1 MKHGLSA
8 RKRRIMALQ
17 MFFGLLLAIVV
28 LGPVLW
34 MFLTSVMRPVDLTA
48 KPLRLIPQTITFER
62 FRQIFASASASD
74 PAYVFRIALK
84 NSFLIA
90 VSVTILS
97 LVVGTLAAYAFA
109 HVRFRGKN
117 ALMLLIL
124 FTYMLPPAAMIIPLY
139 RIYNQLGWL
148 DKRWPLVIL
157 YLSFIVPFI
166 IWVMQDFFGS
176 ISRSFEEAAQVDGAT
191 RLQTLL
197 YIFLPISFEEAAQ
210 VDGATRLQTL
220 LYIFLPIAR
229 PGAIATGILAFLMS
243 WDEFFYS
250 LIFTSSL
257 ASKTMPVAIAEFN
270 GKFTIDYGMI
280 SVAGILGS
288 LIPVLITVIFQK
300 YIVLGMT
307 AGGVKE

>member
-1 MKHGLSA
+1 MKRSTV
-8 RKRRIMALQ
+8 RRSLRRSRGQTALFMA
-17 MFFGLLLAIVV
+17 FGLLVAIGVLA
-28 LGPVLW
+28 PVLW
-34 MFLTSVMRPVDLTA
+34 MFMTSIMRSVDLTA
-48 KPLRLIPQTITFER
+48 KPLKLIPESVTFER
-62 FRQIFASASASD
+62 FQQIFSSDNGSD
-74 PAYVFRIALK
+74 PAYVFRVALM
-84 NSFLIA
+84 NSFIIA
-90 VSVTILS
+90 AAVTLLS
-97 LVVGTLAAYAFA
+97 LIVGSLSAYSFA

-117 ALMLLIL
+117 GLMLTIL
-124 FTYMLPPAAMIIPLY
+124 FTYMLPPAALIIPLY
-139 RIYNQLGWL
+139 RIYNQLGFL
-148 DKRWPLVIL
+148 DRKAPLVIL

-176 ISRSFEEAAQVDGAT
+176 ISKSFEEAAQVDGAT
-191 RLQTLL
+191 RLQTLV
-197 YIFLPISFEEAAQ
+197 YIFM
-210 VDGATRLQTL
+210 
-220 LYIFLPIAR
+220 PIAR

-288 LIPVLITVIFQK
+288 LIPVTVTVIFQK
-300 YIVLGMT
+300 YIVMGMT

>member
-1 MKHGLSA
+1 MRNGLSA
-8 RKRRIMALQ
+8 RKKRVMALQ
-17 MFFGLLLAIVV
+17 MFFGFLLAVVV
-28 LGPVLW
+28 LGPVIW

-48 KPLRLIPQTITFER
+48 KPLRLIPQAITFER
-62 FRQIFASASASD
+62 FRQIFASESSSD

-90 VSVTILS
+90 VSVTLLS

-117 ALMLLIL
+117 TLMLLIL

-191 RLQTLL
+191 RLQTL
-197 YIFLPISFEEAAQ
+197 
-210 VDGATRLQTL
+210 V
-220 LYIFLPIAR
+220 YIFLPIAR

>member
-1 MKHGLSA
+1 
-8 RKRRIMALQ
+8 MALQ
-17 MFFGLLLAIVV
+17 MFFGLLLAVVV
-28 LGPVLW
+28 LGPVIW

-197 YIFLPISFEEAAQ
+197 YIFLPI
-210 VDGATRLQTL
+210 
-220 LYIFLPIAR
+220 AR

>member
-1 MKHGLSA
+1 
-8 RKRRIMALQ
+8 MALQ
-17 MFFGLLLAIVV
+17 MFFGLLLAVVV
-28 LGPVLW
+28 LGPVIW

-90 VSVTILS
+90 VSVTVLS

-124 FTYMLPPAAMIIPLY
+124 FTYMLPPAAMIIPLD

-197 YIFLPISFEEAAQ
+197 YIFLPI
-210 VDGATRLQTL
+210 
-220 LYIFLPIAR
+220 AR
-229 PGAIATGILAFLMS
+229 PGAVATGILAFLMS

>member
-17 MFFGLLLAIVV
+17 MFFGLLLAVVV
-28 LGPVLW
+28 LGPVVW

-109 HVRFRGKN
+109 HVRFRGKS

-197 YIFLPISFEEAAQ
+197 YIFLPI
-210 VDGATRLQTL
+210 
-220 LYIFLPIAR
+220 AR
-229 PGAIATGILAFLMS
+229 PGAVATGILAFLMS

>member
-1 MKHGLSA
+1 MKHSLSA

-17 MFFGLLLAIVV
+17 MFFGLLLAVVV
-28 LGPVLW
+28 LGPVVW

-90 VSVTILS
+90 VSVTVLS

-176 ISRSFEEAAQVDGAT
+176 ISR
-191 RLQTLL
+191 
-197 YIFLPISFEEAAQ
+197 SFEEAAQ

>member
-1 MKHGLSA
+1 MKKRADHPSLSA
-8 RKRRIMALQ
+8 RKKRITALQ
-17 MFFGLLLAIVV
+17 MFLGLLLAIVV
-28 LGPVLW
+28 LGPVVW

-48 KPLRLIPQTITFER
+48 KPLQLIPKTVTFER
-62 FRQIFASASASD
+62 FRQIISSQTTSD

-84 NSFLIA
+84 NSFIIA
-90 VSVTILS
+90 AAVTLLS

-109 HVRFRGKN
+109 QVRFRGKN
-117 ALMLLIL
+117 TLMLLIL
-124 FTYMLPPAAMIIPLY
+124 FTYMLPPVAMIIPLY
-139 RIYNQLGWL
+139 RIFNQLGWL
-148 DKRWPLVIL
+148 DKRWALVIL

-176 ISRSFEEAAQVDGAT
+176 ISKSFEEAAQVDGAT
-191 RLQTLL
+191 RLQTL
-197 YIFLPISFEEAAQ
+197 
-210 VDGATRLQTL
+210 V
-220 LYIFLPIAR
+220 YIFLPIAR
-229 PGAIATGILAFLMS
+229 PGAVATGILAFLMS

-307 AGGVKE
+307 SGGVKE

>member
-1 MKHGLSA
+1 MRKRADHPSLSA
-8 RKRRIMALQ
+8 RKKRITALH
-17 MFFGLLLAIVV
+17 MFLGLLLAIVV
-28 LGPVLW
+28 LGPVVW

-48 KPLRLIPQTITFER
+48 KPLQLIPKTVTFER
-62 FRQIFASASASD
+62 FRQIISSQTTSD

-84 NSFLIA
+84 NSFIIA
-90 VSVTILS
+90 AAVTLLS

-109 HVRFRGKN
+109 QVRFRGKN
-117 ALMLLIL
+117 TLMLLIL
-124 FTYMLPPAAMIIPLY
+124 FTYMLPPVAMIIPLY
-139 RIYNQLGWL
+139 RIFNQLGWL
-148 DKRWPLVIL
+148 DKRWALVIL

-176 ISRSFEEAAQVDGAT
+176 ISKSFEEAAQVDGAT
-191 RLQTLL
+191 RLQTL
-197 YIFLPISFEEAAQ
+197 
-210 VDGATRLQTL
+210 V
-220 LYIFLPIAR
+220 YIFLPIAR
-229 PGAIATGILAFLMS
+229 PGAVATGILAFLMS

-307 AGGVKE
+307 SGGVKE

>member
-17 MFFGLLLAIVV
+17 MFFGLLLAVVV
-28 LGPVLW
+28 LGPVVW

-197 YIFLPISFEEAAQ
+197 FQ
-210 VDGATRLQTL
+210 ND
-220 LYIFLPIAR
+220 
-229 PGAIATGILAFLMS
+229 
-243 WDEFFYS
+243 
-250 LIFTSSL
+250 
-257 ASKTMPVAIAEFN
+257 
-270 GKFTIDYGMI
+270 
-280 SVAGILGS
+280 AGCHS
-288 LIPVLITVIFQK
+288 
-300 YIVLGMT
+300 
-307 AGGVKE
+307 GVQRKVYH

>member
-1 MKHGLSA
+1 MRRQSSSRSLSA
-8 RKRRIMALQ
+8 SKKRTMALE
-17 MFFGLLLAIVV
+17 MVLGLLLAAAV
-28 LGPVLW
+28 LGPVVW
-34 MFLTSVMRPVDLTA
+34 MFLTSIMRPVDLTA
-48 KPLRLIPQTITFER
+48 KPLQLIPQTVTFER
-62 FRQIFASASASD
+62 FRQIFASENTSD

-84 NSFLIA
+84 NSFVIA
-90 VSVTILS
+90 ASVTLLS

-117 ALMLLIL
+117 GLMLLIL

-148 DKRWPLVIL
+148 DRRWPLVIL

-166 IWVMQDFFGS
+166 IWVMQDFFGG

-191 RLQTLL
+191 RLQTL
-197 YIFLPISFEEAAQ
+197 
-210 VDGATRLQTL
+210 V
-220 LYIFLPIAR
+220 YIFLPIAR

-288 LIPVLITVIFQK
+288 LIPVLITVVFQK

>member
-1 MKHGLSA
+1 
-8 RKRRIMALQ
+8 MALQ
-17 MFFGLLLAIVV
+17 MLLGVLLAIAV

-48 KPLRLIPQTITFER
+48 KPLQLIPKTITFER
-62 FRQIFASASASD
+62 FRQVFSSSTTSD

-84 NSFLIA
+84 NSLIIA
-90 VSVTILS
+90 LSVTLLS

-148 DKRWPLVIL
+148 DRRAPLVIL

-176 ISRSFEEAAQVDGAT
+176 ISR
-191 RLQTLL
+191 
-197 YIFLPISFEEAAQ
+197 SFEEAAQ

-257 ASKTMPVAIAEFN
+257 SSKTMPVAIAEFN

-288 LIPVLITVIFQK
+288 LIPVLITVVFQK

>member
-17 MFFGLLLAIVV
+17 MFFGLLLAVVV
-28 LGPVLW
+28 LGPVIW

-90 VSVTILS
+90 VSVTVLS

-176 ISRSFEEAAQVDGAT
+176 ISR
-191 RLQTLL
+191 
-197 YIFLPISFEEAAQ
+197 SFEEAAQ

>member
-1 MKHGLSA
+1 MRKRADHPSLSA
-8 RKRRIMALQ
+8 RKKRITALQ
-17 MFFGLLLAIVV
+17 MFLGLLLAIVV
-28 LGPVLW
+28 LGPVVW

-48 KPLRLIPQTITFER
+48 KPLQLIPKTVTFER
-62 FRQIFASASASD
+62 FRQIISSQTTSD

-84 NSFLIA
+84 NSFIIA
-90 VSVTILS
+90 AAVTLLS

-109 HVRFRGKN
+109 QVRFRGKN
-117 ALMLLIL
+117 TLMLLIL
-124 FTYMLPPAAMIIPLY
+124 FTYMLPPVAMIIPLY
-139 RIYNQLGWL
+139 RIFNQLGWL
-148 DKRWPLVIL
+148 DKRWALVIL

-176 ISRSFEEAAQVDGAT
+176 ISKSFEEAAQVDGAT
-191 RLQTLL
+191 RLQTL
-197 YIFLPISFEEAAQ
+197 
-210 VDGATRLQTL
+210 V
-220 LYIFLPIAR
+220 YIFLPIAR
-229 PGAIATGILAFLMS
+229 PGAVATGILAFLMS

-300 YIVLGMT
+300 HIVLGMT
-307 AGGVKE
+307 SGGVKE

>member
-1 MKHGLSA
+1 MRTKKYKPKMSA
-8 RKRRIMALQ
+8 RQKRIMIIEMLL
-17 MFFGLLLAIVV
+17 GLLLAIVV
-28 LGPVLW
+28 LAPVAW
-34 MFLTSVMRPVDLTA
+34 MFLSSVMLPVDLTA
-48 KPLRLIPQTITFER
+48 KPLHLIPKTVTFER
-62 FRQIFASASASD
+62 YAQIFRSATTSD
-74 PAYVFRIALK
+74 PAYVFRVALK
-84 NSFLIA
+84 NSLIIA

-97 LVVGTLAAYAFA
+97 LVIGTLSAYAFA

-117 ALMLLIL
+117 TLMLLIL
-124 FTYMLPPAAMIIPLY
+124 FTYMLPPAALIIPLY
-139 RIYNQLGWL
+139 KMYNSLGWL

-157 YLSFIVPFI
+157 YLSFIIPFI

-176 ISRSFEEAAQVDGAT
+176 ISKSFEEAAQVDGAT
-191 RLQTLL
+191 R
-197 YIFLPISFEEAAQ
+197 F
-210 VDGATRLQTL
+210 QTL

-243 WDEFFYS
+243 WDEFFYA

-257 ASKTMPVAIAEFN
+257 ASKTMPIAIEEFN

-300 YIVLGMT
+300 YIVMGMT

>member
-1 MKHGLSA
+1 MTNKPSPWQIFV
-8 RKRRIMALQ
+8 RRNGRTALY
-17 MFFGLLLAIVV
+17 MFLGLLLAVVV
-28 LGPVLW
+28 LSPVLW
-34 MFLTSVMRPVDLTA
+34 MFLTSIMRPVDLTA
-48 KPLRLIPQTITFER
+48 KPLRLIPEAVTFER
-62 FRQIFASASASD
+62 FQQVFASDNSSD
-74 PAYVFRIALK
+74 PAYVFRIALI
-84 NSFLIA
+84 NSFIIA
-90 VSVTILS
+90 AAVTLLS
-97 LVVGTLAAYAFA
+97 LVVGSLSAYAFA

-117 ALMLLIL
+117 GLMLTIL
-124 FTYMLPPAAMIIPLY
+124 FTYMLPPAALIIPLY
-139 RIYNQLGWL
+139 RIYNRFGWL
-148 DKRWPLVIL
+148 DKRGPLIIL

-191 RLQTLL
+191 RLQTLI
-197 YIFLPISFEEAAQ
+197 YIF
-210 VDGATRLQTL
+210 V
-220 LYIFLPIAR
+220 PIAR

-257 ASKTMPVAIAEFN
+257 AAKTMPVAIAEFN

-288 LIPVLITVIFQK
+288 LIPVAITVIFQK
-300 YIVLGMT
+300 YIVMGMT

>member
-1 MKHGLSA
+1 MEQTQKKKYKPRMSA
-8 RKRRIMALQ
+8 RQKRRTALY
-17 MFFGLLLAIVV
+17 MFLGLLLAVVV
-28 LGPVLW
+28 LAPVVW
-34 MFLTSVMRPVDLTA
+34 MFLSSVMLPVDLTA
-48 KPLRLIPQTITFER
+48 KPLSLIPKTVTFER
-62 FRQIFASASASD
+62 YAQIFKSTTTSD

-84 NSFLIA
+84 NSLIIA

-97 LVVGTLAAYAFA
+97 LVIGTLSAYAFA
-109 HVRFRGKN
+109 HVRFRGKGP
-117 ALMLLIL
+117 LMLLIL
-124 FTYMLPPAAMIIPLY
+124 FTYMLPPAALIIPLY
-139 RIYNQLGWL
+139 RIYNSLGWL

-157 YLSFIVPFI
+157 YLSFIIPFI

-176 ISRSFEEAAQVDGAT
+176 ISKSFEEAAQVDGAT
-191 RLQTLL
+191 RFQTL
-197 YIFLPISFEEAAQ
+197 
-210 VDGATRLQTL
+210 V
-220 LYIFLPIAR
+220 YIFLPIAR

-257 ASKTMPVAIAEFN
+257 ASKTMPIAIEEFN

-300 YIVLGMT
+300 YIVMGMT

>member
-17 MFFGLLLAIVV
+17 MFFGLLLAVVV

-90 VSVTILS
+90 VSVTVLS

-197 YIFLPISFEEAAQ
+197 YIFLPI
-210 VDGATRLQTL
+210 
-220 LYIFLPIAR
+220 AR
-229 PGAIATGILAFLMS
+229 PGAVATGILALLMS

>member
-1 MKHGLSA
+1 MRKRADHPSLSA
-8 RKRRIMALQ
+8 RKKRITALQ
-17 MFFGLLLAIVV
+17 MLLGLLLAIVV
-28 LGPVLW
+28 LGPVVW

-48 KPLRLIPQTITFER
+48 KPLQLIPKTVTFER
-62 FRQIFASASASD
+62 FRQIISSQTTSD

-84 NSFLIA
+84 NSFIIA
-90 VSVTILS
+90 AAVTLLS

-109 HVRFRGKN
+109 QVRFRGKN
-117 ALMLLIL
+117 TLMLLIL
-124 FTYMLPPAAMIIPLY
+124 FTYMLPPVAMIIPLY
-139 RIYNQLGWL
+139 RIFNQLGWL
-148 DKRWPLVIL
+148 DKRWALVIL

-176 ISRSFEEAAQVDGAT
+176 ISKSFEEAAQVDGAT
-191 RLQTLL
+191 RLHTL
-197 YIFLPISFEEAAQ
+197 
-210 VDGATRLQTL
+210 V
-220 LYIFLPIAR
+220 YIFLPIAR
-229 PGAIATGILAFLMS
+229 PGAVATGILAFLMS

-307 AGGVKE
+307 SGGVKE

>member
-1 MKHGLSA
+1 MRKRADHPSLSA
-8 RKRRIMALQ
+8 RKKRITALQ
-17 MFFGLLLAIVV
+17 MLLGLLLAIVV
-28 LGPVLW
+28 LGPVVW

-48 KPLRLIPQTITFER
+48 KPLQLIPKTVTFER
-62 FRQIFASASASD
+62 FRQIISSQTTSD

-84 NSFLIA
+84 NSFIIA
-90 VSVTILS
+90 AAVTLLS

-109 HVRFRGKN
+109 QVRFRGKN
-117 ALMLLIL
+117 TLMLLIL
-124 FTYMLPPAAMIIPLY
+124 FTYMLPPVAMIIPLY
-139 RIYNQLGWL
+139 RIFNQLGWL
-148 DKRWPLVIL
+148 DKRWALVIL

-176 ISRSFEEAAQVDGAT
+176 ISKSFEEAAQVDGAT
-191 RLQTLL
+191 RLQTL
-197 YIFLPISFEEAAQ
+197 
-210 VDGATRLQTL
+210 V
-220 LYIFLPIAR
+220 YIFLPIAR
-229 PGAIATGILAFLMS
+229 PGAVATGILAFLMS

-307 AGGVKE
+307 SGGVKE

>member
-1 MKHGLSA
+1 MKQTRIRNGLSA
-8 RKRRIMALQ
+8 QKRRRTILF
-17 MFFGLLLAIVV
+17 MFLGFLLALAV
-28 LGPVLW
+28 LAPVFW
-34 MFLTSVMRPVDLTA
+34 MFMTSVMRAVDLTA
-48 KPLRLIPQTITFER
+48 KPLKLIPEEITFDR
-62 FRQIFASASASD
+62 FRQVFASENSSD
-74 PAYVFRIALK
+74 PAYVFRIALQ
-84 NSFLIA
+84 NSFIIA
-90 VSVTILS
+90 AAVTVLS
-97 LVVGTLAAYAFA
+97 LIIGTISAYAFA

-117 ALMLLIL
+117 GLMLTIL
-124 FTYMLPPAAMIIPLY
+124 FTYMLPPVALIIPLY
-139 RIYNQLGWL
+139 RIYNLLGWL
-148 DKRWPLVIL
+148 DKKAPLVIL

-176 ISRSFEEAAQVDGAT
+176 ISKSFEEAAQVDGAT
-191 RLQTLL
+191 R
-197 YIFLPISFEEAAQ
+197 F
-210 VDGATRLQTL
+210 QTL

-257 ASKTMPVAIAEFN
+257 NAKTMPVAIAEFN

-288 LIPVLITVIFQK
+288 LIPVLITVVFQK
-300 YIVLGMT
+300 YIVMGMT

>member
-1 MKHGLSA
+1 MKHSLSA

-17 MFFGLLLAIVV
+17 MFFGLLLAVVV
-28 LGPVLW
+28 LGPVIW

-197 YIFLPISFEEAAQ
+197 YIFLPI
-210 VDGATRLQTL
+210 
-220 LYIFLPIAR
+220 AR

>member
-1 MKHGLSA
+1 MKHSLSA

-17 MFFGLLLAIVV
+17 MFLGLLLAVVV
-28 LGPVLW
+28 LGPVVW

-109 HVRFRGKN
+109 HVRFRGKS

-197 YIFLPISFEEAAQ
+197 YIFLPI
-210 VDGATRLQTL
+210 
-220 LYIFLPIAR
+220 AR
-229 PGAIATGILAFLMS
+229 PGAVATGILAFLMS

>member
-17 MFFGLLLAIVV
+17 MFFGLLLAVVV
-28 LGPVLW
+28 LGPVIW

-197 YIFLPISFEEAAQ
+197 YIFLPI
-210 VDGATRLQTL
+210 
-220 LYIFLPIAR
+220 AR